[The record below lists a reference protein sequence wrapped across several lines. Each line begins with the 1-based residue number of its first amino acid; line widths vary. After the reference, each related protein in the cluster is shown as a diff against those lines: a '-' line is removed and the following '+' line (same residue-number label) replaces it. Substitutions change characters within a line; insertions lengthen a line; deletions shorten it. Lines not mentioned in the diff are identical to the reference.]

1 MKKIAVLFF
10 IAISILSC
18 EFQPESQ
25 KQKYYTPTAS
35 QITDK
40 LFTEKG
46 TSWGISFYEYYSIET
61 KTNKYKYS
69 KKGSG
74 FRYSFSKNFHYE
86 YQRWRNDYEYVWYP
100 VIEKSYSGVVDV
112 SNGKLIFHDLLGETR
127 VEESI
132 QFSENGEWIKIG
144 DPAYKRN
151 N

>member
-74 FRYSFSKNFHYE
+74 YRYSFSKNFHYE
-86 YQRWRNDYEYVWYP
+86 YQRWRNDY
-100 VIEKSYSGVVDV
+100 
-112 SNGKLIFHDLLGETR
+112 
-127 VEESI
+127 
-132 QFSENGEWIKIG
+132 
-144 DPAYKRN
+144 
-151 N
+151 